1 MRRVQ
6 IPSLQRSL
14 LTRPQRGVRFLRRR
28 ALDDARSD
36 LVLQET
42 ALFLY
47 QLQYDSRMQ
56 QAMLFDS
63 FDVAQKLRAQRDEVR
78 DVTSPYTAAWT
89 AGGCPVGEIPDGER
103 ANVWSDATVDGV
115 YGSDDNR
122 PPIAQCLESSSRR
135 GAVPLRPWK
144 EKGVSLV

>member
-1 MRRVQ
+1 MYYNMRSVR

-14 LTRPQRGVRFLRRR
+14 LARPQRVRRLVCRCT
-28 ALDDARSD
+28 LDDARSD

-78 DVTSPYTAAWT
+78 DVTSP
-89 AGGCPVGEIPDGER
+89 
-103 ANVWSDATVDGV
+103 
-115 YGSDDNR
+115 
-122 PPIAQCLESSSRR
+122 
-135 GAVPLRPWK
+135 
-144 EKGVSLV
+144 